1 LINDWESLFAQP
13 AIKRLVQLAQRS
25 FGVRINFVDGRGWLQ
40 GVEAGRFFNPAN
52 KMLATL
58 SATAEGFRAKRD
70 AAFRLASDISVA
82 RVPKRATTEIGT
94 SLVAVPLLIDGAYS
108 GYAYADDFFDS
119 EKLEQQKVQFGNFY
133 ARKVA
138 DLPNLKAELDVIP
151 VLNNAEV
158 SYLIDILEGISEE
171 LSGSHFAAVEAT
183 AQEIKTGLI
192 SIPNF
197 KNNHIIGSS
206 PLVRDLVVMLS
217 RVASSDTT
225 VLITGESGV
234 GKELVALTLHENS
247 KRSKKDFVAVNC
259 GAFHQN
265 LLESELFGHV
275 KGAFTGATDTRMGYF
290 ERAHNG
296 TLFLDE
302 IGETTLATQVKMLRF
317 LQEGTFIPVG
327 DAKEKSSNVRV
338 VAATNKDLKQ
348 MMKTG
353 GFREDLYY
361 RLRVIHINVPSLRE
375 RREDIPILVKH
386 FMSKH
391 TESSITSR
399 INAET
404 MEYLTSYHWPGN
416 IRQLENEVKRM
427 CVLAKGDA
435 EITPDVLTDDVVNA
449 RKAKREFGK
458 INESLQ
464 KTLDDREKAAIKEG
478 LLRTAGNKTKLARDL
493 GMSRSLLA
501 SKLKKYGFTG

>member
-1 LINDWESLFAQP
+1 MITDWESLFAQP
-13 AIKRLVQLAQRS
+13 AIKRLMQLAQRS

-58 SATAEGFRAKRD
+58 SASAEGFRAKRD
-70 AAFRLASDISVA
+70 AAFRLAADISAA

-94 SLVAVPLLIDGAYS
+94 SLVAVPLLIDGVYA
-108 GYAYADDFFDS
+108 GYAYADDFFDV
-119 EKLEQQKVQFGNFY
+119 ERLEQQKVQFGNFY
-133 ARKVA
+133 GRKVA
-138 DLPNLKAELDVIP
+138 DLPNLKSEIDGIP
-151 VLNNAEV
+151 TLSNSEV

-171 LSGSHFAAVEAT
+171 LSGSHVAATEAS
-183 AQEIKTGLI
+183 AHEVKTGLI
-192 SIPNF
+192 AIPNF
-197 KNNHIIGSS
+197 KNNHIIGMS
-206 PLVRDLVVMLS
+206 PLVRDLVLMLS

-247 KRSKKDFVAVNC
+247 KRTKKDFVAVNC

-290 ERAHNG
+290 ERAHAG

-327 DAKEKSSNVRV
+327 DSKEKSSNVRV
-338 VAATNKDLKQ
+338 VAATNKDLKHL
-348 MMKTG
+348 MKSG
-353 GFREDLYY
+353 DFREDLYY

-375 RREDIPILVKH
+375 RREDIPLLVKH
-386 FMSKH
+386 FVAKH
-391 TESSITSR
+391 AERSPAPIVT
-399 INAET
+399 AET
-404 MEYLTSYHWPGN
+404 MDFLTSYHWPGN

-427 CVLAKGDA
+427 CVLSKGST
-435 EITPDVLTDDVVNA
+435 EVSPDILTDDVVNA
-449 RKAKREFGK
+449 KKAKREFGR
-458 INESLQ
+458 INESLK
-464 KTLDDREKAAIKEG
+464 KTLDDQEKSAIIEG
-478 LLRTAGNKTKLARDL
+478 LTRTGGNKTKLARDL

-501 SKLKKYGFTG
+501 TKLKKYGIKD